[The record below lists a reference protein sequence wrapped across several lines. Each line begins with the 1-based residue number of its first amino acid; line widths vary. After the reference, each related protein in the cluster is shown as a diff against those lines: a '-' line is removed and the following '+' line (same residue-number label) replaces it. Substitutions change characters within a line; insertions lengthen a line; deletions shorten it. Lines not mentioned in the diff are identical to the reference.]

1 MHSEPIVALAT
12 PPGRSAL
19 AVIRLTGTG
28 SLAVA
33 ARVVRGFRSAPDRS
47 ARFAGFR
54 DATGALIDRGVYTV
68 FLGPRSATGEDT
80 VEFSCHGGLTVPAR
94 LQAALEAAGAR
105 PAPRGEFTR
114 RAVLNGKL
122 DLLQAEAVGDL
133 IDAETPVQ
141 SRVALGQLEGGLS
154 RRIAGLRRGLLELLA
169 LLAYEVDFPEE
180 DDGPV
185 SRERLEEQRAVVGR
199 QLDALLATAP
209 LAERVR
215 RGAMVVLTGR
225 PNVGKSSL
233 FNALLGVDRAVVT
246 EIPGTTRDA
255 IESPA
260 VFLDW
265 PIRLVDTAGLAE
277 TRVRLD
283 QLGQAMSRRYLE
295 AADLVVECDDGV
307 VADAVAAGAGVAG
320 APLLRVRTKS
330 DLGAPDGARLGVSVV
345 TGEGLGEFKSRVVE
359 QLFAAGAA
367 LGDLEPAL
375 TRDRHRQALERA
387 ASELGATR
395 THLAPGGDPVLAAH
409 HVQEAVRALD
419 QLIGQVDVEEIL
431 SQLFS
436 AFCVGK

>member
-1 MHSEPIVALAT
+1 MPLEPIVALAT

-19 AVIRLTGTG
+19 AVIRLTGAG

-33 ARVVRGFRSAPDRS
+33 GRVIAGFCATPDRT
-47 ARFAGFR
+47 ARLAGFR
-54 DATGALIDRGVYTV
+54 DASGGLIDRGVYTV
-68 FLGPRSATGEDT
+68 FLGPRSASGEDT
-80 VEFSCHGGLTVPAR
+80 VEFSCHGGLVVPAR
-94 LQAALEAAGAR
+94 LLTALEAAGAR

-122 DLLQAEAVGDL
+122 DLLQAEAIGDL

-141 SRVALGQLEGGLS
+141 SRAALGQLEGGLS
-154 RRIAGLRRGLLELLA
+154 RRIAGLRQGLLELLA
-169 LLAYEVDFPEE
+169 LLAYDVDFPEE
-180 DDGPV
+180 DAGPV
-185 SRERLEEQRAVVGR
+185 SRERLEAHRATVGG

-215 RGAMVVLTGR
+215 RGALVVLVGR

-255 IESPA
+255 IEAPA

-277 TRVRLD
+277 TTDRLD

-295 AADLVVECDDGV
+295 AADLVLECDDGSGPA
-307 VADAVAAGAGVAG
+307 ADGDGAVDQRLPV
-320 APLLRVRTKS
+320 LRVRTKS
-330 DLGAPDGARLGVSVV
+330 DLGPPSRPGLAVSAV
-345 TGEGLGEFKSRVVE
+345 TGEGLGELKRRVVE
-359 QLFAAGAA
+359 RLFVAGAA

-375 TRDRHRQALERA
+375 TRERHRVALESA
-387 ASELGATR
+387 ATELAATR
-395 THLAPGGDPVLAAH
+395 AHLLPGGDPVLAAH
-409 HVQEAVRALD
+409 HVQAAVGALD
-419 QLIGQVDVEEIL
+419 QLIGLIDVEEVL
-431 SQLFS
+431 GQLFS
-436 AFCVGK
+436 SFCVGK